1 MIRILELRTW
11 AVKRTRW
18 PARVTIERMHVYR
31 VLFLLLAGASVARAD
46 GPGLEG
52 EYESPLG
59 RVRVTASGA
68 SYRGVLV
75 AASDICGFKEG
86 DEVVR
91 ATLLDDSLAGQV
103 RVCLAGKGCK
113 AKEEWSSAV
122 LLASS
127 ERLSGAVHV
136 GTKGCKAPLGK
147 NGGLAFVRVAATATA
162 AATPTAT
169 PTPTS
174 TSTSTGTPTGTPTA
188 SPTSRSKR
196 TDATARAR
204 AKEILRDGGAWL
216 QEGNFESARRRFL
229 EAIDLDEG
237 IPEAYNGVGVT
248 YRMRNDLRRALEWY
262 KKALTVDPDFGDAY
276 YNMACV
282 YALEGQKE
290 MALRYL
296 QIAAMNGYATA
307 EGIDGDPDLEPVRE
321 EPGYKALVRARM

>member
-1 MIRILELRTW
+1 MRP
-11 AVKRTRW
+11 TR
-18 PARVTIERMHVYR
+18 VL
-31 VLFLLLAGASVARAD
+31 VLFLLVLVARTARAE
-46 GPGLEG
+46 GPLVEG

-59 RVRVTASGA
+59 RVRVSGRA
-68 SYRGVLV
+68 GAFRGVLV
-75 AASDICGFKEG
+75 AASDLCVFKEG
-86 DEVVR
+86 DEVLR
-91 ATLLDDSLAGQV
+91 ATMLDDSLAGQV
-103 RVCLAGKGCK
+103 RVCLAGKSCK
-113 AKEEWSSAV
+113 AREEWSSAV
-122 LLASS
+122 LLASG

-136 GTKGCKAPLGK
+136 ASKGCKAPLGK
-147 NGGLAFVRVAATATA
+147 NGGVAFVRVAGPAPTA
-162 AATPTAT
+162 ASTSIATPA
-169 PTPTS
+169 PPTS
-174 TSTSTGTPTGTPTA
+174 KAAPKRKPTG
-188 SPTSRSKR
+188 
-196 TDATARAR
+196 DARAQ
-204 AKEILRDGGAWL
+204 AKEVLRDGAAWMN
-216 QEGNFESARRRFL
+216 EGNFESARRRFL

-307 EGIDGDPDLEPVRE
+307 EGIDGDPDLESVRG

>member
-1 MIRILELRTW
+1 MRPSL
-11 AVKRTRW
+11 
-18 PARVTIERMHVYR
+18 
-31 VLFLLLAGASVARAD
+31 VLLLLLAASRAEVARAE
-46 GPGLEG
+46 GPLVEG

-59 RVRVTASGA
+59 RVRVSGRGGTF
-68 SYRGVLV
+68 RGVIV
-75 AASDICGFKEG
+75 AASDLCVFKEG
-86 DEVVR
+86 DEVIR

-113 AKEEWSSAV
+113 AREEWSSAV
-122 LLASS
+122 LLASG

-136 GTKGCKAPLGK
+136 ATKGCRAPLGK
-147 NGGLAFVRVAATATA
+147 NGGVAFVRVASEAPAATAP
-162 AATPTAT
+162 ATPIAT
-169 PTPTS
+169 PAPTANAAPVATPPARKR
-174 TSTSTGTPTGTPTA
+174 PTGA
-188 SPTSRSKR
+188 
-196 TDATARAR
+196 ARAQ
-204 AKEILRDGGAWL
+204 AKELLRDGAAWL
-216 QEGNFESARRRFL
+216 SEGNFESARRRFL
-229 EAIDLDEG
+229 EAIDLDDG

-307 EGIDGDPDLEPVRE
+307 EGIDGDPDLESVRD

>member
-1 MIRILELRTW
+1 MVR
-11 AVKRTRW
+11 
-18 PARVTIERMHVYR
+18 
-31 VLFLLLAGASVARAD
+31 LLPLCAAIAAALVPGLPSSANAD
-46 GPGLEG
+46 GPRIDG

-59 RVRVTASGA
+59 RVRVTGRGGTF
-68 SYRGVLV
+68 RGVLV
-75 AASDICGFKEG
+75 AASDICGFQDGE
-86 DEVVR
+86 EVLR

-103 RVCLAGKGCK
+103 RVCLAGKACK
-113 AKEEWSSAV
+113 AKDEWSSAV
-122 LLASS
+122 LLASG

-136 GTKGCKAPLGK
+136 QAKGCRAPLGK
-147 NGGLAFVRVAATATA
+147 NGGVAFVRVEGTGGAPSSPA
-162 AATPTAT
+162 AT
-169 PTPTS
+169 PTPTA
-174 TSTSTGTPTGTPTA
+174 TS
-188 SPTSRSKR
+188 
-196 TDATARAR
+196 ATKKKKPDSGAR
-204 AKEILRDGGAWL
+204 AKSRELLRDGAAWL

-248 YRMRNDLRRALEWY
+248 YRLRNDLARALEWY

-307 EGIDGDPDLEPVRE
+307 EGIDGDPDLEAVRD
-321 EPGYKALVRARM
+321 EPGYRALVRAKM